1 MTILEALEKTNN
13 INKLAFYTGIKIPA
27 LKNRLR
33 DLIKEG
39 KVYHNKRFNKYHLI
53 LEGTLSLKNDFFGF
67 IIPNEEGK
75 DDIYVSIKNILDA
88 RDGDT
93 VNYYTY
99 EDYYKG
105 SLKEYADVIKVVSR
119 NKKELVGIVKV
130 KKTKKG
136 TEYYLIPTDE
146 SIDMKPSLLLSESEV
161 VLPGQ
166 IVRASLHYNGSKIK
180 ASLIEIIG
188 NIDDPGIEISTI
200 AATYG
205 FALDFP
211 IEVKEEVS
219 HIKQSLEPKDYVGRK
234 DFRDLKIITID
245 GDDSKDFDDAVNVRR
260 LSNGNY
266 LLGVYIADVSSYVK
280 FNTPLDNEAFKRGT
294 SVYLA
299 DRVIPMLPH
308 ELSNGICSL
317 NEGVDRQVLAITMEI
332 NKNGKCE
339 SYEINDGIINS
350 CHRMTYNLVNQMLKG
365 NKEVIDKYSD
375 IYEMILEMN
384 ELHKILRNK
393 RESLGGLEF
402 EADEYKFT
410 LNPDGSPKSI
420 SLRIRDEAEKIIED
434 FMIKANEMVAYHMSI
449 SELPALYRVH
459 ENPDQDKLRQV
470 FNLITNMGVKL
481 EKSNHDINPHQVQ
494 KALEDIKD
502 SPKEAILNQLLLRS
516 MMKAKYQPE
525 NIGHYGL
532 ALKFYAHFTSPIRRY
547 PDLILHRIIKELII
561 HPEDFKRDYNY
572 YVENL
577 MEIGLKTSASERRAI
592 ECERTVDDMLYAW
605 FMEANINKIYKGV
618 ITSITGFGMF
628 VAIDNGVEGLVHIR
642 TMQDDYY
649 TFDEKNLELVS
660 PKKTYRLG
668 DMVDVLVI
676 ASDRNTR
683 KIDFMLVDNAKEVVL
698 LDEDSSN

>member
-1 MTILEALEKTNN
+1 M
-13 INKLAFYTGIKIPA
+13 
-27 LKNRLR
+27 
-33 DLIKEG
+33 
-39 KVYHNKRFNKYHLI
+39 
-53 LEGTLSLKNDFFGF
+53 EGTLSLKNEFFGF
-67 IIPNEEGK
+67 IIPSEEGK
-75 DDIYVSIKNILDA
+75 DDIYVSIRNIMDA

-93 VNYYTY
+93 VAYYTY

-105 SLKEYADVIKVVSR
+105 NIKEYADVIKVLAR

-146 SIDMKPSLLLSESEV
+146 SIDMKPSLLLSPSEV
-161 VLPGQ
+161 VLPGMV
-166 IVRASLHYNGSKIK
+166 VRTSLHYNGSKVK
-180 ASLIEIIG
+180 ASLIEVVG

-205 FALDFP
+205 FASDFP
-211 IEVKEEVS
+211 LDVKEEVS
-219 HIKQSLEPKDYVGRK
+219 HVKQELEAKDYVGRK

-245 GDDSKDFDDAVNVRR
+245 GDDSKDFDDAVSVNI
-260 LSNGNY
+260 LPNGNY
-266 LLGVYIADVSSYVK
+266 SLGVYIADVSDYVR

-317 NEGVDRQVLAITMEI
+317 NEGVDRKVLAITMEI
-332 NKNGKCE
+332 DSKGKCVN
-339 SYEINDGIINS
+339 YEINEGIIRS
-350 CHRMTYNLVNQMLKG
+350 THRMTYNLVNLMLKG
-365 NKEVIDKYSD
+365 NEAVIEKYND
-375 IYEMILEMN
+375 IYKMILDMN
-384 ELHKILRNK
+384 DLHNILRAK
-393 RESLGGLEF
+393 REKQGGLEF
-402 EADEYKFT
+402 ETDEYKFT
-410 LNPDGSPKSI
+410 LNSDGSPKSI
-420 SLRIRDEAEKIIED
+420 SLRQRDEAEKIIED
-434 FMIKANEMVAYHMSI
+434 FMIKANEMVAYHMSV

-481 EKSNHDINPHQVQ
+481 DKTKHDINPHQIQ

-532 ALKFYAHFTSPIRRY
+532 ALEFYAHFTSPIRRY

-561 HPEDFKRDYNY
+561 HPEAFKRDYNY
-572 YVENL
+572 YLDNL
-577 MEIGLKTSASERRAI
+577 DEIGLKTSASERRAI
-592 ECERTVDDMLYAW
+592 ECERSVDDMLYAW
-605 FMEANINKIYKGV
+605 YMEANINKVYRGV

-628 VAIDNGVEGLVHIR
+628 VSIDNGVEGLVHIR

-649 TFDEKNLELVS
+649 TFDEKNLELQS
-660 PKKTYRLG
+660 PNKTYRLG

-683 KIDFMLVDNAKEVVL
+683 KIDFMLVDNAREVGL